1 MNGSGGTSRALVLMI
16 ALASATPAAG
26 APGDADLLIPAPTRF
41 SPWAVTFAPEAEEAG
56 MPRTPRLDLS
66 TIDLFAGTTPVAAR
80 QDRGGTSASSADQT
94 TRTTAFTYSDGYRL
108 RRKIHFVAS
117 FATIPL
123 FATQVGL
130 GSKLWDG
137 SYSEGTRTA
146 HRAVAVSIG
155 ALFGVNTVTG
165 VWNLVEARK
174 DPNGRTKRL
183 AHGMLMLAA
192 DAGFVA
198 TAALAPGR
206 DGSGNRT
213 AHRAVA
219 VTSVALATTGYLI
232 MLLSR

>member
-1 MNGSGGTSRALVLMI
+1 MNGSGGRRALVMVF
-16 ALASATPAAG
+16 ALAAATPATAAAG
-26 APGDADLLIPAPTRF
+26 DTTLLVPAADPP
-41 SPWAVTFAPEAEEAG
+41 SPWAVTFAPTPADAG
-56 MPRTPRLDLS
+56 ASRAPRLDLS
-66 TIDLFAGTTPVAAR
+66 TIDLFAGTTPAAR
-80 QDRGGTSASSADQT
+80 QERGGSSASSGDQT
-94 TRTTAFTYSDGYRL
+94 TRATAFTYSDGYRL

-130 GSKLWDG
+130 GAKLWDG

-183 AHGMLMLAA
+183 AHGLLMLAA

-213 AHRAVA
+213 AHRTVA